1 MNSFSYLQSLGS
13 DGHEIIT
20 PVSEKMKVIN
30 DSGADGGF
38 MHQDIANQCKLT
50 VCALPQ
56 LLEASVFY
64 GRLFYR
70 VTHHTE
76 PVQII
81 TTQGKLET
89 HKFPH
94 DSLPIMPL
102 SFGLPG
108 CQNTIS
114 T

>member
-1 MNSFSYLQSLGS
+1 M
-13 DGHEIIT
+13 
-20 PVSEKMKVIN
+20 
-30 DSGADGGF
+30 
-38 MHQDIANQCKLT
+38 
-50 VCALPQ
+50 CALPQ

-102 SFGLPG
+102 SFGYLAAKTQSPHKLVHCG
-108 CQNTIS
+108 DY
-114 T
+114 